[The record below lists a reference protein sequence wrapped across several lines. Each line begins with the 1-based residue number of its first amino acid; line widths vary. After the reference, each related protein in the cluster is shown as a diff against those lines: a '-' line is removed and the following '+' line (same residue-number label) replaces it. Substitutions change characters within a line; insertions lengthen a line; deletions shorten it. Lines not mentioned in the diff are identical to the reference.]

1 MLKRRATSLKN
12 LLAFL
17 SISSNS
23 KWDKVQYECI
33 KCLKA
38 YMNNKVGL
46 KDMFEHKEALTLLA
60 RSITPNLPHVM
71 LEAVKLMA
79 AVCLVPPDGHE
90 KTLEAITIAGEIRGT
105 ERFSPIVQ
113 GLLIKNNEPLRT
125 HCMALINAIISSAE
139 DLDFKMHLRNEFM
152 RCGLIDAIDVSMT
165 HHFCFVNN

>member
-1 MLKRRATSLKN
+1 
-12 LLAFL
+12 
-17 SISSNS
+17 
-23 KWDKVQYECI
+23 
-33 KCLKA
+33 
-38 YMNNKVGL
+38 
-46 KDMFEHKEALTLLA
+46 MFEHKEALTLLA

-125 HCMALINAIISSAE
+125 NCMALINAIISSAE

-152 RCGLIDAIDVSMT
+152 RCGLIDIIDVSGYLKAL
-165 HHFCFVNN
+165 FYYCYYYYDDNN